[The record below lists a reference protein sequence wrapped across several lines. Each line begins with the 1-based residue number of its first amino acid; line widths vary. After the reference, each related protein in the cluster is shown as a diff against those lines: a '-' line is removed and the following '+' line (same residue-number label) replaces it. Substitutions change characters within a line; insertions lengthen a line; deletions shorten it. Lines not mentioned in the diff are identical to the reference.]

1 MELFRSSNLQ
11 AFFDLHIKEMESEVN
26 NIPDLQAT
34 LLELSD
40 WSTYLVSKYE
50 ITQILTFENDIQ
62 QSMAE
67 TQETR
72 HNPFRDN
79 RFPNESFLQDTY
91 KITYKVPYTGN
102 VKLFDLRPS
111 QMLMIKIVVDK
122 LTKPT
127 VESSGYISFSI
138 CFPQGELINLSEVER
153 KERVQNEFSST
164 WVSIKRMI
172 GFVNADIRIFN
183 EHLPYECKIRL
194 EERKTKA
201 QSFLE
206 IGKTLN
212 IPLQLKGEAPLVN
225 PIPLIPVQ
233 KPSIPRPNEKIVHA
247 EYSISKSD
255 YENICKIINTLG
267 ISMENSAK
275 TFYKLEEEEIRDFI
289 VGTLNTHYIQG
300 ATGESFRRSGK
311 TDILIEFENR
321 AAFIA
326 ECKIWHGEKML
337 EGALQQLLKYKTW
350 KDNKLALVLFN
361 KENSNFLAI
370 RKTLQSWVNGQAVN
384 DPSKNTHSWRYKM
397 KGIEEGGES
406 DIFLGIYDFYL

>member
-1 MELFRSSNLQ
+1 
-11 AFFDLHIKEMESEVN
+11 MESEVN
-26 NIPDLQAT
+26 NISDMQAVS
-34 LLELSD
+34 LEPNE
-40 WSTYLVSKYE
+40 WSTYLISRYE
-50 ITQILTFENDIQ
+50 VPQIITFENDILE
-62 QSMAE
+62 SMTE
-67 TQETR
+67 TQEMA
-72 HNPFRDN
+72 NYPFRDN
-79 RFPNESFLQDTY
+79 RFRNETYLQDTY
-91 KITYKVPYTGN
+91 RITYKVPYSGD
-102 VKLFDLRPS
+102 VKLFSLRPS
-111 QMLMIKIVVDK
+111 QWSTINIIVDGVSKSTVD
-122 LTKPT
+122 
-127 VESSGYISFSI
+127 SYGYISFSI
-138 CFPQGELINLSEVER
+138 SFPQGELINLSNVER
-153 KERVQNEFSST
+153 KERVQNGFNSS

-212 IPLQLKGEAPLVN
+212 IPLQLRGEAPLVN

-233 KPSIPRPNEKIVHA
+233 KPPIPRPNEKIVHS

-255 YENICKIINTLG
+255 YENICRIINTIG

-275 TFYKLEEEEIRDFI
+275 TFHKLEEEEIRDFI
-289 VGTLNTHYIQG
+289 VSTLNTHYIQG

-311 TDILIEFENR
+311 TDILIEFENK

-361 KENSNFLAI
+361 KENSNFLSI
-370 RKTLQSWVNGQAVN
+370 RKTLQSWINGQAVN
-384 DPSKNTHSWRYKM
+384 DPSKNTHGWQYKM